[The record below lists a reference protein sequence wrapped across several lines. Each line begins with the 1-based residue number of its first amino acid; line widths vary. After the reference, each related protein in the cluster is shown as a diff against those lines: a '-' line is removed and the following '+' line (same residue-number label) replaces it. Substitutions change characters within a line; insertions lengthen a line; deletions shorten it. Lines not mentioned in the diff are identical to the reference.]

1 MAVENPF
8 DQKIGYQF
16 SLDLDDYTI
25 KPLGKNVIVRDMN
38 FEGRTLDSGIVL
50 LGDDGKTDGI
60 RPRWAQVYTVG
71 PDQTDVAVGQWV
83 LLEHGRWSRGI
94 KIIKGGEEFTNDRL
108 KMAANKDD
116 GYTDGV
122 SSVEA
127 QKVLDA
133 QDDAIFNKTKAVAIV
148 LSCFAALS
156 L

>member
-60 RPRWAQVYTVG
+60 RPRWAQV
-71 PDQTDVAVGQWV
+71 
-83 LLEHGRWSRGI
+83 
-94 KIIKGGEEFTNDRL
+94 
-108 KMAANKDD
+108 
-116 GYTDGV
+116 
-122 SSVEA
+122 
-127 QKVLDA
+127 
-133 QDDAIFNKTKAVAIV
+133 
-148 LSCFAALS
+148 
-156 L
+156 